1 MKTGLAGKTALITGG
16 GSGIGQ
22 GIALALAEEGVHL
35 AIASRNPDPD
45 FISRLQQSGATCIRI
60 AADVSQEAEA
70 NRMVREAITAL
81 GGLDYYINNAAWTWH
96 QPITRLE
103 SEAWFNTLNTNL
115 SAAMWAT
122 REASRHMI
130 ARGAGGM
137 VIIGSTARFN
147 PAYGETAYRISKMGL
162 RMLMESLAVELAP
175 YHIRVN
181 MVTPGHYQTRMT
193 SHVTPDK
200 EQELLGII
208 PLHHFGNP
216 LEIGRAVAFLLS
228 DELSPYTT
236 GADLV
241 IDGGLHLRPLP
252 ELTAEEARQ
261 FNHMD

>member
-1 MKTGLAGKTALITGG
+1 MNTGLAGKSALITGG

-22 GIALALAEEGVHL
+22 GIALALAEEGVRL

-45 FISRLQQSGATCIRI
+45 FILRLEAAGTPCQRI

-70 NRMVREAITAL
+70 VRMVQEAIQGL
-81 GGLDYYINNAAWTWH
+81 GGLDYYVNNAAWTWH
-96 QPITRLE
+96 QPITRLD

-115 SAAMWAT
+115 SGALWAT

-130 ARGAGGM
+130 ARGSGGM

-147 PAYGETAYRISKMGL
+147 PAYRETAYRISKMGL
-162 RMLMESLAVELAP
+162 RMLMENLSVELAP

-193 SHVTPDK
+193 SQVTP
-200 EQELLGII
+200 EQERELLGLI
-208 PLHHFGNP
+208 PLHRFGSP
-216 LEIGRAVAFLLS
+216 MEIGRAVAFLLS
-228 DELSPYTT
+228 DTLSPYTT

-252 ELTAEEARQ
+252 ELTAEESRKLNQA
-261 FNHMD
+261 D